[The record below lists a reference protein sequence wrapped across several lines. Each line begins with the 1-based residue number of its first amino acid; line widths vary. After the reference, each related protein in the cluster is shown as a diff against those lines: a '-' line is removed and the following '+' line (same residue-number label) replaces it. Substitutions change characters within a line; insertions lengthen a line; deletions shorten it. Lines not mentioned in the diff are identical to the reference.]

1 MAAPTIRTWS
11 NPDCML
17 CGAAGQVL
25 YSGMR
30 DRLFGA
36 PGIWQLKQCPRPECG
51 LVWPDPAPLEED
63 LGLAYQTY
71 YTHDAPVRIM
81 GKIKHA
87 VLSRSYRLAAAIPT
101 LLNGLFRERIEFVH
115 MFLNDLPAGR
125 LFDAGCGDG
134 RFLQLMTQRGW
145 RGSGVDFDAAA
156 IESGRSKYGLDLAV
170 GDFQA
175 AAIEENVFDA
185 VTMSHVIEHVP
196 DPVACFD
203 KCRRLLKP
211 GGRLV
216 VTTPNSRS
224 LGHQQFK
231 QDWRG
236 LEQPRHLH
244 IFAPNLLAECAR
256 RAGLEVIRFGSTAA
270 NADYLSMASLIIK
283 NAPPESYHCGGGW
296 DLRFALRGVLFQFRE
311 QSAMR
316 RNPDAGEEAYVIGQR
331 GIL

>member
-1 MAAPTIRTWS
+1 MPTSTIRTRPD
-11 NPDCML
+11 PDCLL
-17 CGAAGQVL
+17 CGTTGQVL

-36 PGIWQLKQCPRPECG
+36 PGIWQLKQCPSPECG
-51 LVWPDPAPLEED
+51 LVWPDPSPLEED

-71 YTHDAPVRIM
+71 YTHDAPVGTM
-81 GKIKHA
+81 GKIKH
-87 VLSRSYRLAAAIPT
+87 VILSRGYRLAAAIPT
-101 LLNGLFRERIEFVH
+101 LLNGLFRERKEFVH
-115 MFLNDLPAGR
+115 MFLNDVPPGR

-134 RFLQLMTQRGW
+134 RFLQLMAQRGW

-156 IESGRSKYGLDLAV
+156 IESGRAKYGLDLAV

-175 AAIEENVFDA
+175 VAIEENAFDA

-256 RAGLEVIRFGSTAA
+256 RACLEVVRFGSTAA
-270 NADYLSMASLIIK
+270 NADYLSMASLLIK
-283 NAPPESYHCGGGW
+283 NAPPEYYNCGGGW

-311 QSAMR
+311 QAVMR
-316 RNPDAGEEAYVIGQR
+316 RNPDAGEEAFVICQR
-331 GIL
+331 AK

>member
-1 MAAPTIRTWS
+1 MSTPIIRTRPK
-11 NPDCML
+11 PDCLL
-17 CGAAGQVL
+17 CGTAGQVL

-36 PGIWQLKQCPRPECG
+36 TGVWQLKQCPRSECG
-51 LVWPDPAPLEED
+51 LAWPDPAPLEED

-71 YTHDAPVRIM
+71 YTHDAPVGAMR
-81 GKIKHA
+81 KIKHF
-87 VLSRSYRLAAAIPT
+87 VLSRGYRLAAAIPT
-101 LLNGLFRERIEFVH
+101 LINGLFQERNEFVH

-134 RFLQLMTQRGW
+134 RFLHLMAQHGW
-145 RGSGVDFDAAA
+145 RGSGIDFDAAA
-156 IESGRSKYGLDLAV
+156 IESGRAKYGLNLAV

-175 AAIEENVFDA
+175 AAIEENAFDA

-211 GGRLV
+211 GGQLV
-216 VTTPNSRS
+216 VTTPNIRS
-224 LGHQQFK
+224 LGHQHFK
-231 QDWRG
+231 QYWRG

-256 RAGLEVIRFGSTAA
+256 RAGLEVVRFGSTAA
-270 NADYLSMASLIIK
+270 NADYLAMASLLIK
-283 NAPPESYHCGGGW
+283 NAPPEFRQCGGGW
-296 DLRFALRGVLFQFRE
+296 DVRFALRGVAFQFRE
-311 QSAMR
+311 HSALR
-316 RNPDAGEEAYVIGQR
+316 RNPDAGEEAFVICR
-331 GIL
+331 RAK